1 MRYRWKSV
9 QNRYAVMLIM
19 TAKTTTLRTLY
30 VHVALNSAIF
40 PQILN
45 DIVLYGPQ
53 FLSVKFFFTSITLI
67 K

>member
-53 FLSVKFFFTSITLI
+53 FLSVKFFSQVLL
-67 K
+67 